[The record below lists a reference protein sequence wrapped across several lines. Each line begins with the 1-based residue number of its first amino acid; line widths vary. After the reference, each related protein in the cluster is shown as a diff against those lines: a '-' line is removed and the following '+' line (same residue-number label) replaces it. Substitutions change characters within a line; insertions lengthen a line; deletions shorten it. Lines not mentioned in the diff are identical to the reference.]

1 MHFYQALKIVPK
13 DDKTQ
18 HSTICLCFL
27 EFLLGKSISKVDLHA
42 GFLKS
47 FLSQHLKL
55 LHERTA
61 FQLVA
66 SHHIDATTA
75 FLAGAQRSSDL
86 IMHYICESSW
96 ASLLKVL
103 SSHKFHDASVA
114 LFEDG
119 EVPALI
125 AQASGF
131 PLNLSHLLPGLL
143 RSSSLVD
150 VTSCPRSQTQ
160 FIRETFKGAMCES
173 AVHNYF
179 FRLSVTRHSD
189 SGVKLSMLATCSSY
203 LFELQ
208 CALRCFSSRSLWLVA
223 CSWVYVHLGMYEEAI
238 ELALSVDVSLAKRML
253 DVSEIPLELR
263 KHLWLEVM
271 KHIIGDRSLAISE
284 SAHILKNSPVLSIE
298 DALPIF
304 PDFVVVDT
312 FRSEISGC
320 LDEYNHHLKSL
331 QVDATES
338 TIASTGLQ
346 SRAMTLNSRKASLA
360 AASSCALSGLPIIL
374 GPFIYY
380 PSGHACRDEPLR
392 PRLESLNEK
401 HVQKKRCV
409 LTAPSMI
416 SSVDGLLHAPLG
428 STAWR
433 L

>member
-1 MHFYQALKIVPK
+1 MLLK
-13 DDKTQ
+13 
-18 HSTICLCFL
+18 
-27 EFLLGKSISKVDLHA
+27 KSVSKADLHA

-47 FLSQHLKL
+47 FVSQHLKL

-75 FLAGAQRSSDL
+75 FLAGVQKPCDI
-86 IMHYICESSW
+86 IMHHICENSW

-103 SSHKFHDASVA
+103 SSHKFHDASA
-114 LFEDG
+114 TLFEDG
-119 EVPALI
+119 EVPTLI
-125 AQASGF
+125 AQASEF
-131 PLNLSHLLPGLL
+131 PLNTPHLLPGLL
-143 RSSSLVD
+143 RSSSRVDD

-160 FIRETFKGAMCES
+160 FIKETFKRATCES

-179 FRLSVTRHSD
+179 FHLSAIRHSD
-189 SGVKLSMLATCSSY
+189 IGVKLSMPTCSSY

-223 CSWVYVHLGMYEEAI
+223 CSWIYVHLGMYEEAI
-238 ELALSVDVSLAKRML
+238 DLALSVDVSLAKRL
-253 DVSEIPLELR
+253 ADVSEIPLELR

-284 SAHILKNSPVLSIE
+284 SAHILKHSPVLSIE

-320 LDEYNHHLKSL
+320 LGEYNHHLKSL
-331 QVDATES
+331 QIDVAES

-346 SRAMTLNSRKASLA
+346 SQAMTLNPRKASLA
-360 AASSCALSGLPIIL
+360 AASSCALSGLPIII
-374 GPFIYY
+374 GPFVYY
-380 PSGHACRDEPLR
+380 PSGHACRDEPLK
-392 PRLESLNEK
+392 PRRRILSEEHN
-401 HVQKKRCV
+401 V
-409 LTAPSMI
+409 LTLHSMV

-428 STAWR
+428 SAAWR